1 MKKIVAIISF
11 ISFFLLS
18 ISSPKVAARSYDIDN
33 YDVLV
38 EIQED
43 GSAFFT
49 ERITYYFDGEFN
61 GVLFNLDYASHPSP
75 TDVSVTVEGEGQA
88 GQLFRQATSQEPGT
102 YELVNEAGFLRFTV
116 YNPISDDEM
125 TIVYS
130 YRIPEMVTNYNDTAQ
145 FNRRVIGS
153 AWDDV
158 LSDVDVRIELP
169 MPVEPGELKA
179 WGHGDATGEVTLQ
192 DNQLVLL
199 EVGRNPENTFVEAN
213 VVFPTYVTWNN
224 PNKVAEDRLEQIIG
238 TEEKLERDEIESRRN
253 ILIGGTLLGLFGPLV
268 ALLTLVWMQ
277 RKNKKSNPDPYDE
290 PEYVYQLPAPL
301 APAVMNK
308 AIFGQRPNPDT
319 VTATLLDL
327 VRRGYLKMDEIELEN
342 GFDYLISKTKE
353 SDTDLSDQEW
363 HLLKWFLDTA
373 GDGESVTL
381 GEVEAIEADTKL
393 GEAFY
398 KEHLAWEKAVLEEAK
413 IYEKRYRAPH
423 ATAATVWAILS
434 LIANIALFILLLTQL
449 RWLLFLIGLT
459 GLLLAIYVVVYH
471 VKHPALTP
479 EGDRAMKD
487 WRAFKRMLT
496 DVGTF
501 SMADVGSVE
510 MWDTYVV
517 YAAAMGIA
525 DEVLDQMAIQYP
537 NDTLY
542 EDSYFYPYYY
552 RNPAYLYGVRE
563 PISRGIVSS
572 TPQSDSSSGSGGGFS
587 GGSSGGSGGGSGGGA
602 F

>member
-11 ISFFLLS
+11 VSFFLLS

-75 TDVSVTVEGEGQA
+75 TDISVTVEGEGQA
-88 GQLFRQATSQEPGT
+88 GELFRQATSQEPGT
-102 YELVNEAGFLRFTV
+102 YELINEADFLRFTV
-116 YNPISDDEM
+116 YKPISDDEM
-125 TIVYS
+125 TVVYA

-192 DNQLVLL
+192 DNQVVLL

-398 KEHLAWEKAVLEEAK
+398 KEHLAWEKAVLKEAK
-413 IYEKRYRAPH
+413 TYEKRYQAPH
-423 ATAATVWAILS
+423 AKAASIWVILS
-434 LIANIALFILLLTQL
+434 LIANIALLILLLTQL
-449 RWLLFLIGLT
+449 RWLLFLLGLT
-459 GLLLAIYVVVYH
+459 GLLLAIYGVVYY
-471 VKHPALTP
+471 VMHPALTP